1 MKRKLGII
9 ILSIF
14 ISACGPAVHRGLV
27 VMKIDEEIAH
37 VCVDKNEVQPGDK
50 VVLFRNICS
59 ELAPKD
65 PRRTSC
71 EKKKLGTGTI
81 TELLNK
87 HYAVA
92 KFPSGTGFREG
103 DVVETVK

>member
-1 MKRKLGII
+1 MKKILGII
-9 ILSIF
+9 ILSTC
-14 ISACGPAVHRGLV
+14 ISACSTSVHRGLV
-27 VMKIDEEIAH
+27 AMKINEEIAH
-37 VCVDKNEVQPGDK
+37 VCVDKNEVRPGDQ
-50 VVLFRNICS
+50 VVLFRNICN

-71 EKKKLGTGTI
+71 EKKRIGTGTI
-81 TELLNK
+81 TELLNE

-103 DVVETVK
+103 DMVERDN